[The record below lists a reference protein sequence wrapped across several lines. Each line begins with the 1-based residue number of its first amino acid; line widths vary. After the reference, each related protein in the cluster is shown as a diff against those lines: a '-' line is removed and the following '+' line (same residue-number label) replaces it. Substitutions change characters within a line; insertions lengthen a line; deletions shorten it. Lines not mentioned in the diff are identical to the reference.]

1 MNGSSDRVRSS
12 EDIRLLQNKFTSA
25 HRSISET
32 SKEDYEEKESARE
45 DPTIDEY
52 QDMKGKKEDDNG
64 KSKSINKSM
73 HANQFA
79 DLIVHVELEQRTNC
93 SRSQS
98 MPVKETGRA

>member
-1 MNGSSDRVRSS
+1 
-12 EDIRLLQNKFTSA
+12 
-25 HRSISET
+25 
-32 SKEDYEEKESARE
+32 
-45 DPTIDEY
+45 
-52 QDMKGKKEDDNG
+52 MKGKKEDDNG
-64 KSKSINKSM
+64 KPKSINESM